1 MSKDKAAE
9 EAISKVDQELADL
22 KQFIESKGTKG
33 PLAEE
38 SVEEEVVEEVV
49 EEAVVEEEQ
58 KSETLEEVD
67 EQKSETLAE
76 SPEDLAKKLE
86 EERYYSARRD
96 QQLGEERAAK
106 AKLEA
111 ELLMKKHEVE
121 IDEDSKAN
129 DDLVRAS
136 LERIRQEEAANKAAR
151 EASEYAANSSSNY
164 TEYQKVL
171 KNDTLKVFE
180 KDLEAE
186 FEALGATQEERTKNM
201 NASSTWVAD
210 TMTKILASKVAE
222 LQEKDETS
230 AKTTEDVIKRKESAS
245 VVSGGGATAKA
256 SVKSFDEMSLDELQ
270 DYITKN
276 TS

>member
-1 MSKDKAAE
+1 MSREESAK
-9 EAISKVDQELADL
+9 EAISQVDQELSEL
-22 KQFIESKGTKG
+22 KEFINSKGTKG
-33 PLAEE
+33 PLAED
-38 SVEEEVVEEVV
+38 VEEEVVEEEVTEDKEEVV
-49 EEAVVEEEQ
+49 EE
-58 KSETLEEVD
+58 K
-67 EQKSETLAE
+67 LAE

-86 EERYYSARRD
+86 DERYYSARRD
-96 QQLGEERAAK
+96 QQLGAERAEK

-111 ELLMKKHEVE
+111 ELLKKKHEVDL
-121 IDEDSKAN
+121 DEDAKAN

-136 LERIRQEEAANKAAR
+136 LDRIRQEETATAEATKAA
-151 EASEYAANSSSNY
+151 EYARNADTNY

-171 KNDTLKVFE
+171 KNDTLKVFQQ
-180 KDLEAE
+180 DLESE

-245 VVSGGGATAKA
+245 VVSGGGATTKA
-256 SVKSFDEMSLDELQ
+256 SVKSFDDMSIDELQ
-270 DYITKN
+270 DFIAKN
-276 TS
+276 KS